1 MRHAPANRVAA
12 ATAFRSGPLITSA
25 RAVVMPSSVTF
36 AAALHPRKM
45 AGRTRRLVVRSFS
58 SVTAAAVLAPCSP
71 ALLDSALAFSRDWR
85 EFNATSRH
93 NRCRAARHR
102 LSGDVTAAAAAAAA
116 AALASVS

>member
-36 AAALHPRKM
+36 AAALALHPRKM
-45 AGRTRRLVVRSFS
+45 AGRTKRSFS
-58 SVTAAAVLAPCSP
+58 SVTAAAVLAPRLP
-71 ALLDSALAFSRDWR
+71 ALLDSALVFSRDWR
-85 EFNATSRH
+85 EFNATSLSNHSRP
-93 NRCRAARHR
+93 ARYH
-102 LSGDVTAAAAAAAA
+102 LSGGGDVTAV